1 MLFCSSLCRAPTG
14 TLDGSDS
21 EWWVNGFCSVLLYAE
36 HLQVLLMVVT
46 VSGGSMGSVLFF
58 SMQSTYRYS

>member
-46 VSGGSMGSVLFF
+46 VSGG
-58 SMQSTYRYS
+58 